1 MTGGSSIADVDAA
14 IAVAFSNRRGAP
26 APNWL
31 GCSPSVAE
39 LGFTPRH
46 RLDWSDGSGAVQVAC
61 WHNEED
67 RGAGAWHE
75 QDGAVG
81 FVAGSVRWR
90 GEDWYSP
97 TRWARH
103 LVAAAPSRSLDDLH
117 DQLRG
122 LFVAGYLSAAGD
134 GWLMT
139 DVMGMRLL
147 YWGEDEDVT
156 VISSRAAL
164 VAEGLARFRDE
175 PPRDDTS
182 ACWLAFTG
190 FRVGNDTGYQGVQ
203 VAPQGAH
210 LLVHEAA
217 PTWVQT
223 NPLVVD
229 PGDELRSCT
238 VGELG
243 EILYEDVAESL
254 RAALSYPAER
264 HIIRLTGGKDSR
276 LVLAVALRAGLASEF
291 TYETI
296 GPPDLADVQIASE
309 LCHHFSLEHEVGFL
323 ELGTSEPF
331 ASRFRRFVERTG
343 CMVNG
348 REFGGHPKSPDL
360 RLTGLCGELLRTYRK
375 LPDANW
381 TTEQLA
387 KRVPRSQFGQL
398 GLLRGDLADDLY
410 ARFLDKLANEPSPA
424 ADPLD
429 RFHMLYAGSRMRF
442 VRGGAREELSGDSD
456 VVPLYSRTAVRA
468 AMALDS
474 RDRQSELL
482 FAEVMRMASERLVRH
497 RFTDPGWDTRA
508 SAHLDAMAATDPS
521 AGSPAGNGAAV
532 PDLRPTTLMATL
544 HSHGATDR
552 IEFLTDVLADA
563 PNRAWDLVDRGAAL
577 RALDRYASLTN
588 RQRRELFGAASIAVW
603 LG

>member
-1 MTGGSSIADVDAA
+1 MDAA
-14 IAVAFSNRRGAP
+14 IAVAFSNRRGTP
-26 APNWL
+26 APSWR
-31 GCSPSVAE
+31 GCSPSAAE

-46 RLDWSDGSGAVQVAC
+46 RLDWSDGTGAVQLAC
-61 WHNEED
+61 WHNED
-67 RGAGAWHE
+67 DWGSGAWHE

-81 FVAGSVRWR
+81 FVAGSLRWR
-90 GEDWYSP
+90 GEDWESP

-103 LVAAAPSRSLDDLH
+103 LVGAAPSRSLDDLH

-122 LFVAGYLSAAGD
+122 LFIASYLSAAGD
-134 GWLMT
+134 GWLIT

-156 VISSRAAL
+156 VVSSRAAL
-164 VAEGLARFRDE
+164 VAEGLARFRGE
-175 PPRDDTS
+175 PPRDDIS

-190 FRVGNDTGYQGVQ
+190 FRVGDDTGYQGVH
-203 VAPQGAH
+203 VAPPGAP
-210 LLVHEAA
+210 LLVHKAT
-217 PTWVQT
+217 PTWAQT
-223 NPLVVD
+223 NPMVVD
-229 PGDELRSCT
+229 PHDELRSCT

-276 LVLAVALRAGLASEF
+276 LVLAVALRAGLAREF

-309 LCHHFSLEHEVGFL
+309 LCHHFSLEHEVRFL
-323 ELGTSEPF
+323 GLGTSEPF

-348 REFGGHPKSPDL
+348 REFGRHPQSPDL
-360 RLTGLCGELLRTYRK
+360 RLTGLCGELLRRYK
-375 LPDANW
+375 EVPEANW
-381 TTEQLA
+381 TNDRLA
-387 KRVPRSQFGQL
+387 DQFPRSQFGRL
-398 GLLRGDLADDLY
+398 GLLRGDLADDLH

-429 RFHMLYAGSRMRF
+429 RLHMLYAGSRMRF
-442 VRGGAREELSGDSD
+442 VRGGAREELSGDPD
-456 VVPLYSRTAVRA
+456 VLPLYSRTAMRA
-468 AMALDS
+468 AMALDG
-474 RDRQSELL
+474 RDRHSELL

-497 RFTDPGWDTRA
+497 RFTDAGWDTRA
-508 SAHLDAMAATDPS
+508 SAHLEAAAASDPS
-521 AGSPAGNGAAV
+521 TGSPAGNGAPV
-532 PDLRPTTLMATL
+532 PTLKPTNLIATL
-544 HSHGATDR
+544 YSHGAKDR
-552 IEFLTDVLADA
+552 IEFLADVLADA
-563 PNRAWDLVDRGAAL
+563 PNRAWELLDRKAAL
-577 RALDRYASLTN
+577 LALDRYASLTN
-588 RQRRELFGAASIAVW
+588 PQRHELFGAASIAVW